1 MPRHLVLA
9 LAIALPFTA
18 QAASLKDFELTKM
31 LEKVAEESSVGTP
44 RAINED
50 ILDQGYTVS
59 GAELVNHLSVR
70 EAHAAQM
77 RANPDS
83 MRAQLANSVCRN
95 NGYRQLLARGA
106 ALRYEFS
113 EYKTNRPVGSERFI
127 ASDCGLKSQPAN

>member
-1 MPRHLVLA
+1 MSRPLAIALVLA
-9 LAIALPFTA
+9 LPLTV

-44 RAINED
+44 RAVNED

-113 EYKTNRPVGSERFI
+113 EYKTNRPISNERFT
-127 ASDCGLKSQPAN
+127 ASDCGLSTAPAK